1 MPPAAKNAIPMGF
14 IVVKSVSMKANGQ
27 RIARPT
33 KEIIKLMLSGVVF
46 LEFLPTR
53 TTENPDAAAERMAS
67 VIPII
72 CFWK

>member
-1 MPPAAKNAIPMGF
+1 MPPAAKNAIPMRF
-14 IVVKSVSMKANGQ
+14 TVVKSVSMKAKGQ

-33 KEIIKLMLSGVVF
+33 LEISRLTLNGFVF
-46 LEFLPTR
+46 LEFLPTM

-72 CFWK
+72 RFV